1 MPTVTFP
8 LVTTP
13 FVDGETLD
21 ADRVSAGIYE
31 PQSTPASLGVLNG
44 FADVDNLGLD
54 SSNKVDYRIVRPG
67 ANATAKSVGQTANL
81 DFFSEFYEGEFDI
94 DDYDEAMA
102 RGLTAVG
109 IRFYVPYD
117 CSMVML
123 TWHVGVVV
131 DGRHI
136 RSDDYALI
144 EDFGTDTTNTA
155 PPLPPARRSVDGSAV
170 RTNPVDYP
178 THNTLLTLFINGDA
192 QQVVS
197 RRIATGFHSMLG
209 STYLKTPAN
218 KIQPLSDGGVT
229 YDPGPSGSTSL
240 SETLTRPHWS
250 DVRYPDHR
258 WWSGHYNIDSGSAIT
273 KGWHTASIRVT
284 NGKWL
289 YSTDTKSDGDPLQK
303 IAPQVR
309 FKTCR
314 FTAIPIR

>member
-67 ANATAKSVGQTANL
+67 ANATGKSVGQTANL
-81 DFFSEFYEGEFDI
+81 DFFADFFEGEFDI

-123 TWHVGVVV
+123 TWHVGLVV
-131 DGRHI
+131 DGRHVRGTGGGLEEDLEYGDAAEGFRGSI
-136 RSDDYALI
+136 PDRPSDI
-144 EDFGTDTTNTA
+144 
-155 PPLPPARRSVDGSAV
+155 VH
-170 RTNPVDYP
+170 
-178 THNTLLTLFINGDA
+178 HNTLLTLFINGDA
-192 QQVVS
+192 QQAIS
-197 RRIATGFHSMLG
+197 RRIQTGFNSMLG
-209 STYLKTPAN
+209 STYFDRGASQVKPLK
-218 KIQPLSDGGVT
+218 
-229 YDPGPSGSTSL
+229 GSNIGTAPDL
-240 SETLTRPHWS
+240 FARPHWS
-250 DVRYPDHR
+250 DVRAPDHR

-284 NGKWL
+284 NGKWV
-289 YSTDTKSDGDPLQK
+289 YRTTTQSNGDPLQK

>member
-8 LVTTP
+8 LTSTP

-31 PQSTPASLGVLNG
+31 PQSTPASLGVING
-44 FADVDNLGLD
+44 FVDADNLGIGSGQD
-54 SSNKVDYRIVRPG
+54 IDYRMVRPG
-67 ANATAKSVGQTANL
+67 ANATGKSVGQTANL

-94 DDYDEAMA
+94 NDYDEAMA

-123 TWHVGVVV
+123 TWHVGVLV
-131 DGRHI
+131 DGRHV
-136 RSDDYALI
+136 RNDTFALREDLQHYA
-144 EDFGTDTTNTA
+144 TDAAVGVSGVGMGLPTT
-155 PPLPPARRSVDGSAV
+155 PAAL
-170 RTNPVDYP
+170 TH
-178 THNTLLTLFINGDA
+178 HNTLLTLFINGTGLAD
-192 QQVVS
+192 VS
-197 RRIATGFHSMLG
+197 RRIITGSHSLCG
-209 STYLKTPAN
+209 STYVDSGALK
-218 KIQPLSDGGVT
+218 PLDDGNVSYGGVT
-229 YDPGPSGSTSL
+229 F
-240 SETLTRPHWS
+240 TRPHWS

-258 WWSGHYNIDSGSAIT
+258 WWSGHYNIDSGDALT

-284 NGKWL
+284 NGKWT
-289 YSTDTKSDGDPLQK
+289 YATSTQANGDPLQK

>member
-8 LVTTP
+8 LTSTP

-31 PQSTPASLGVLNG
+31 PQSTPASLGVING
-44 FADVDNLGLD
+44 FVDADNLGIG
-54 SSNKVDYRIVRPG
+54 SGQNIDYRMVRPG
-67 ANATAKSVGQTANL
+67 ANATGKSVGQTANL

-94 DDYDEAMA
+94 NDYDEAMA

-123 TWHVGVVV
+123 TWHVGVLV
-131 DGRHI
+131 DGRHV
-136 RSDDYALI
+136 RTGALREDLQHYA
-144 EDFGTDTTNTA
+144 TDAAVGLFNL
-155 PPLPPARRSVDGSAV
+155 PLPTTPAAI
-170 RTNPVDYP
+170 TH
-178 THNTLLTLFINGDA
+178 HNTLLTLFINGTGLAD
-192 QQVVS
+192 VS
-197 RRIATGFHSMLG
+197 RRIITGSNSLCG
-209 STYLKTPAN
+209 STYV
-218 KIQPLSDGGVT
+218 DGGVLKPL
-229 YDPGPSGSTSL
+229 DDGNVSSDGA
-240 SETLTRPHWS
+240 TLTRPHWS

-258 WWSGHYNIDSGSAIT
+258 WWSGHYNIDSGDALT

-284 NGKWL
+284 NGKWT
-289 YSTDTKSDGDPLQK
+289 YATSTQANGDPLQK

>member
-8 LVTTP
+8 LTSTP

-31 PQSTPASLGVLNG
+31 PQSTPASLGVING
-44 FADVDNLGLD
+44 FVDADNLGIG
-54 SSNKVDYRIVRPG
+54 SGQGIDYRMVRPG
-67 ANATAKSVGQTANL
+67 ANATGKSVGQTANL

-94 DDYDEAMA
+94 NDYDEAMA

-123 TWHVGVVV
+123 TWHVGVLV
-131 DGRHI
+131 DGRHV
-136 RSDDYALI
+136 RNATFGLLEDLQHYA
-144 EDFGTDTTNTA
+144 TDA
-155 PPLPPARRSVDGSAV
+155 AVGLDVPLPTTPAAI
-170 RTNPVDYP
+170 TH
-178 THNTLLTLFINGDA
+178 HNTLLTLFINGTGLAD
-192 QQVVS
+192 VS
-197 RRIATGFHSMLG
+197 RRIITGSHSLCG
-209 STYLKTPAN
+209 STYVDSGVLK
-218 KIQPLSDGGVT
+218 PLDDGSVSS
-229 YDPGPSGSTSL
+229 SGA
-240 SETLTRPHWS
+240 TLTRPHWS

-258 WWSGHYNIDSGSAIT
+258 WWSGHYNIDSGDALT

-284 NGKWL
+284 NGKWT
-289 YSTDTKSDGDPLQK
+289 YDTSLQSNGDPLQK